1 MCLVLTP
8 NEQFKNEYPISL
20 EFYNWY
26 LESIRK
32 QLVADLADGTS
43 KLTINNKDLCNY
55 YIEYIPLNEQI
66 EFVDKYVKPF
76 NQLVLEVNNAEHNLK
91 KQLQEIL

>member
-1 MCLVLTP
+1 MEWLILNGGSIYKEHGELQELIVIKISALQIKFCGGVL
-8 NEQFKNEYPISL
+8 NSY
-20 EFYNWY
+20 
-26 LESIRK
+26 
-32 QLVADLADGTS
+32 
-43 KLTINNKDLCNY
+43 DLCNY